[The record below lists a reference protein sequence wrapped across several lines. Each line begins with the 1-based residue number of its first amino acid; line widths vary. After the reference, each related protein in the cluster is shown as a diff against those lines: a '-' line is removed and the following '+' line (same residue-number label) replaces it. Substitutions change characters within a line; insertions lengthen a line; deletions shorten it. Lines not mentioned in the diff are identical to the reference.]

1 VADLILVRPCVVQ
14 RGSAVVKWSAAS
26 FAVLTVTCVVAM
38 FWISR
43 SGDAL
48 LLPIPLDSGFATSR
62 EFHVPQ
68 RAKYEIELRCSRVIP
83 FEQLQRALHGG
94 NRVAVSLSEDG
105 VASDLHRLPEPVLDK
120 DFGNLGFAKSWISQ
134 DIAVF
139 AGDPDKSYKIDC
151 TVVRPL
157 PELNVTKPTL
167 IVRFDPLENEARA
180 FGSFLLFAAGVI
192 CAVVALLLAL
202 LYFWMC
208 RRARARPNQAM
219 QPTAGRRTVSLSDD

>member
-1 VADLILVRPCVVQ
+1 
-14 RGSAVVKWSAAS
+14 
-26 FAVLTVTCVVAM
+26 VTCVVAT

-48 LLPIPLDSGFATSR
+48 LLPIPLDSEFATSR

-68 RAKYEIELRCSRVIP
+68 RAKYRIELRCYRVIP

-94 NRVAVSLSEDG
+94 NRVAISLSEDA
-105 VASDLHRLPEPVLDK
+105 VASDLHHLPEPVLDE
-120 DFGNLGFAKSWISQ
+120 DFANLGFAKSWISQ

-139 AGDPDKSYKIDC
+139 TGDPDKSYKIDC

-167 IVRFDPLENEARA
+167 IVGFDPLENEART
-180 FGSFLLFAAGVI
+180 FGSFLLLAAGVI
-192 CAVVALLLAL
+192 CAVVALLLAA

-208 RRARARPNQAM
+208 RRARPRPNQTL
-219 QPTAGRRTVSLSDD
+219 QPTAGRSDV

>member
-1 VADLILVRPCVVQ
+1 M
-14 RGSAVVKWSAAS
+14 
-26 FAVLTVTCVVAM
+26 TCVVAT

-48 LLPIPLDSGFATSR
+48 LLPIPLDSEFATSR

-68 RAKYEIELRCSRVIP
+68 RAKYRIELRCYRVIP

-94 NRVAVSLSEDG
+94 NRVAISLSEDA
-105 VASDLHRLPEPVLDK
+105 VASDLHHLPEPVLDE
-120 DFGNLGFAKSWISQ
+120 DFANLGFAKSWISQ

-139 AGDPDKSYKIDC
+139 TGDPDKSYKIDC

-167 IVRFDPLENEARA
+167 IVGFDPLENEART
-180 FGSFLLFAAGVI
+180 FGSFLLLAAGVI
-192 CAVVALLLAL
+192 CAVVALLLAA

-208 RRARARPNQAM
+208 RRARPRPNQTL
-219 QPTAGRRTVSLSDD
+219 QPTAGRSDV